1 MPKVGF
7 ISLGCPKNLVDSEVM
22 MGILARS
29 GYEFTPRADD
39 ADVLVVNTCS
49 FIEAA
54 QQESV
59 DAILEMAEHKKFGRA
74 QKLVVAGC
82 LVERYR
88 EQIRQQIPEV
98 DAVIGTGEVER
109 ILTAIEGK
117 LRCDAPSAPSYL
129 YHDGSP
135 RVLSTPRHA
144 AYIKIAEGC
153 DHPCSFCII
162 PQLRGN
168 FRSRRFESVVREA
181 ENLAAAAVREIT
193 LIGQDTTSY
202 GEDMGLRDGLAELL
216 ARLAQIESLAWVR
229 FLYAYPNRVTQR
241 LLDTLAEH
249 PRLVKYM
256 DMPLQHAA
264 RGVLAQMKRG
274 SSGAAF
280 LRLLERIRKTIPD
293 VMLRSSFIVGFPG
306 ETEEDFRELCDFVR
320 AAELDWMGVFG
331 YSDVENAASHTL
343 GAKLDA
349 ETIGERR
356 DCLMKLQR
364 KISARRLRRF
374 VGQKLPALIEGPA
387 RDQEFLWEARLQG
400 MAPEIDGKLYLTD
413 IQPEAD
419 GVAAVP
425 GDIATVLITKSLDYD
440 LVGRV
445 IEVRESVPQSALPL
459 PTPTARQICTG
470 TPLRI
475 LA

>member
-1 MPKVGF
+1 VLKSVSLPAEKAMPKVGF

-29 GYEFTPRADD
+29 GYELTPRADD

-59 DAILEMAEHKKFGRA
+59 DTILEMAEHKKFGRA
-74 QKLVVAGC
+74 RKLVVAGC

-88 EQIRQQIPEV
+88 DQIRKQIPEV
-98 DAVIGTGEVER
+98 DAVVGTGEVEH
-109 ILTAIEGK
+109 ILKAIEGE
-117 LRCDAPSAPSYL
+117 LHESPPGPPSFL
-129 YHDGSP
+129 YHDTSP
-135 RVLSTPRHA
+135 RVFSTPRHA

-181 ENLAAAAVREIT
+181 ENLAAGGVREVT

-202 GEDMGLRDGLAELL
+202 GEDLVLRDGLADLL
-216 ARLAQIESLAWVR
+216 ARLATIEGLAWVR

-241 LLDTLAEH
+241 LLDTIGEH
-249 PRLVKYM
+249 QRLVKYL
-256 DMPLQHAA
+256 DMPLQHAS
-264 RGVLAQMKRG
+264 RSVLAQMKRG
-274 SSGAAF
+274 SSGTAF
-280 LRLLERIRKTIPD
+280 LRLLERIRRAIPG
-293 VMLRSSFIVGFPG
+293 VMLRTSFIVGFPG
-306 ETEEDFRELCDFVR
+306 ETDDDFRELCDFVR
-320 AAELDWMGVFG
+320 AAEFDWMGVFA
-331 YSDVENAASHTL
+331 YSDVDNAASHAL
-343 GAKLDA
+343 AAKVDA
-349 ETIGERR
+349 ETIAERR
-356 DCLMKLQR
+356 DILMKLQR

-374 VGQKLPALIEGPA
+374 VGQTLTGLVEGSA
-387 RDQEFLWEARLQG
+387 RDRDFVWEARLEG

-413 IQPEAD
+413 IQPQPD
-419 GVAAVP
+419 GASARP
-425 GDIATVLITKSLDYD
+425 GDMATVEITKSLDYD

-445 IEVRESVPQSALPL
+445 VAIE
-459 PTPTARQICTG
+459 
-470 TPLRI
+470 
-475 LA
+475 